1 MLDKTQL
8 KELKM
13 TLTNLGFPKFFSILN
28 KRKKAIINLSDM
40 SPETE
45 LVSSYIDFE
54 SDPKANIL
62 TSIRYRLGSPTLTIN
77 MGDNVSDID
86 KLTDSKLRVALI
98 KIISSIEGYTTVHP
112 TPIDSYVDYD
122 KVIYDMFMQGL
133 FDVVGVYN
141 KNAFNSTLEVY
152 VISNTTSLPIS
163 PDLDWFI
170 KSYTEYLE
178 RDEID
183 KFKIDKNKL
192 DLEYKLLKR
201 WIDTGYDV
209 ELLCKGN
216 VSLYSKIQACETIA
230 TVLKMV

>member
-230 TVLKMV
+230 TILKMV

>member
-28 KRKKAIINLSDM
+28 KRKKAIINLSNM

-98 KIISSIEGYTTVHP
+98 KIISSIEGYNTVHP

-133 FDVVGVYN
+133 FDVVSVYN

>member
-98 KIISSIEGYTTVHP
+98 KIISSIEGYNTVHP

-133 FDVVGVYN
+133 FDVVSVYN

-230 TVLKMV
+230 TILKMV

>member
-62 TSIRYRLGSPTLTIN
+62 TSIRYRLGSPMLTIN

-98 KIISSIEGYTTVHP
+98 KIISSIEGYNTVHP

-141 KNAFNSTLEVY
+141 KNAFNSTLELY
-152 VISNTTSLPIS
+152 LISNTTSLPIS

-230 TVLKMV
+230 TILKMV

>member
-13 TLTNLGFPKFFSILN
+13 TLTDLGFPKFFSILN
-28 KRKKAIINLSDM
+28 KRKKAIINLSNM

-98 KIISSIEGYTTVHP
+98 KIISSIEGYNTVHP

-133 FDVVGVYN
+133 FDVVSVYN

-163 PDLDWFI
+163 PDLDWLI

>member
-28 KRKKAIINLSDM
+28 KRKKAIINLSNM

-98 KIISSIEGYTTVHP
+98 KIISSIEGYNTVHP

-133 FDVVGVYN
+133 FDVVSVYN

-230 TVLKMV
+230 TILKMV